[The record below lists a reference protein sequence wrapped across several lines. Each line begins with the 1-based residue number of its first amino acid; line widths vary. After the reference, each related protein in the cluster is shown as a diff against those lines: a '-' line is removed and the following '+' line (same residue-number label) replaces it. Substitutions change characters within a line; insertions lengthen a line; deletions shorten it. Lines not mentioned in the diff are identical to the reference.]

1 MLRSGTSEQ
10 KKEAESAQDG
20 TAWPGIVEQGGDHA
34 GETKKRLLPQGLRRN
49 AALPTARS
57 PLRETCCG
65 YRPSGLKNEK
75 FLVEL
80 LCVWSFCYSSSSK
93 PIHGRRET
101 QAGTE
106 SIGLVT
112 SVPLPQATHAKGSR
126 QMPTVWGT

>member
-1 MLRSGTSEQ
+1 MGEPTGLPGGPEVIREVLRSGTSEQ

-101 QAGTE
+101 QAQR
-106 SIGLVT
+106 
-112 SVPLPQATHAKGSR
+112 QAQEVHIL
-126 QMPTVWGT
+126 QN